1 MIAVATVFG
10 LCLLISME
18 WLGGIKKVTAVTE
31 NFRRVLLFSE
41 TVVEFGGVFV
51 VVFIGVL
58 VVAAGVTGGVG
69 LIDKVFLIVFV
80 AVEQMVRS
88 VFLTAVVLLVGVVV
102 SASVDTTGTFVVD
115 FNIAVLVAVEFVI
128 VLVIVFVAVIVFI
141 IIVGIQLVR
150 EAIVFDIASCVVL
163 GVLLALSEEGVI
175 PTASVV
181 GDFVLIFMEGLRV
194 IIEVRVVVVNFT
206 NIPYIE
212 GDIGIAGTMTSV
224 LEVFLLGVLNMSEM
238 ASGNI
243 VVESLI
249 KAVSGSS
256 LIVLENVFLV
266 LAAVLLVVKQDFVA
280 AGLLDKF
287 FPVVLEL
294 CRGVVE

>member
-1 MIAVATVFG
+1 M
-10 LCLLISME
+10 
-18 WLGGIKKVTAVTE
+18 
-31 NFRRVLLFSE
+31 
-41 TVVEFGGVFV
+41 
-51 VVFIGVL
+51 
-58 VVAAGVTGGVG
+58 
-69 LIDKVFLIVFV
+69 
-80 AVEQMVRS
+80 
-88 VFLTAVVLLVGVVV
+88 
-102 SASVDTTGTFVVD
+102 
-115 FNIAVLVAVEFVI
+115 I

-150 EAIVFDIASCVVL
+150 EAIVFDVAGYVVL
-163 GVLLALSEEGVI
+163 GVLLALSEDGVI
-175 PTASVV
+175 PTTSVV
-181 GDFVLIFMEGLRV
+181 GDFLLIFMEGLQV

-249 KAVSGSS
+249 EAVSGSS

-266 LAAVLLVVKQDFVA
+266 LAAVLLVPKQDFVA

-294 CRGVVE
+294 RRGVVE

>member
-1 MIAVATVFG
+1 M
-10 LCLLISME
+10 
-18 WLGGIKKVTAVTE
+18 
-31 NFRRVLLFSE
+31 
-41 TVVEFGGVFV
+41 
-51 VVFIGVL
+51 
-58 VVAAGVTGGVG
+58 
-69 LIDKVFLIVFV
+69 
-80 AVEQMVRS
+80 
-88 VFLTAVVLLVGVVV
+88 
-102 SASVDTTGTFVVD
+102 
-115 FNIAVLVAVEFVI
+115 I
-128 VLVIVFVAVIVFI
+128 VLVTVFVAVIVFI

-150 EAIVFDIASCVVL
+150 EAIVFDVASYVVL
-163 GVLLALSEEGVI
+163 RVLLALSEDGVI

-194 IIEVRVVVVNFT
+194 IIEVRVVVENFT

-224 LEVFLLGVLNMSEM
+224 LDVFLLGVLNMSEM
-238 ASGNI
+238 AGGNI

-249 KAVSGSS
+249 EAVSGSS
-256 LIVLENVFLV
+256 VIVLENVFLV

-294 CRGVVE
+294 RRGVVE

>member
-1 MIAVATVFG
+1 M
-10 LCLLISME
+10 
-18 WLGGIKKVTAVTE
+18 
-31 NFRRVLLFSE
+31 
-41 TVVEFGGVFV
+41 
-51 VVFIGVL
+51 
-58 VVAAGVTGGVG
+58 
-69 LIDKVFLIVFV
+69 
-80 AVEQMVRS
+80 
-88 VFLTAVVLLVGVVV
+88 
-102 SASVDTTGTFVVD
+102 
-115 FNIAVLVAVEFVI
+115 I

-150 EAIVFDIASCVVL
+150 EAIVFDVAGYVVL
-163 GVLLALSEEGVI
+163 GVLLALSEDGVI
-175 PTASVV
+175 PTTSVV
-181 GDFVLIFMEGLRV
+181 GDFLLIFMEGLRV

-243 VVESLI
+243 VVESLVE
-249 KAVSGSS
+249 AVSGSS
-256 LIVLENVFLV
+256 LIVLESVFLV
-266 LAAVLLVVKQDFVA
+266 LAEVLLVPKQDFVA

-294 CRGVVE
+294 RRGVVE

>member
-1 MIAVATVFG
+1 M
-10 LCLLISME
+10 
-18 WLGGIKKVTAVTE
+18 
-31 NFRRVLLFSE
+31 
-41 TVVEFGGVFV
+41 
-51 VVFIGVL
+51 
-58 VVAAGVTGGVG
+58 
-69 LIDKVFLIVFV
+69 
-80 AVEQMVRS
+80 
-88 VFLTAVVLLVGVVV
+88 
-102 SASVDTTGTFVVD
+102 
-115 FNIAVLVAVEFVI
+115 I

-141 IIVGIQLVR
+141 IIVGVQLVR
-150 EAIVFDIASCVVL
+150 EAIVFDVAGYVVL
-163 GVLLALSEEGVI
+163 GVLLALSEDGVI
-175 PTASVV
+175 PTTSVV
-181 GDFVLIFMEGLRV
+181 GDFLLIFMEGLQV

-249 KAVSGSS
+249 EAVSGSS

-266 LAAVLLVVKQDFVA
+266 LAAVLLVPKQDFVA

-294 CRGVVE
+294 RRGVVE

>member
-1 MIAVATVFG
+1 M
-10 LCLLISME
+10 
-18 WLGGIKKVTAVTE
+18 
-31 NFRRVLLFSE
+31 
-41 TVVEFGGVFV
+41 
-51 VVFIGVL
+51 
-58 VVAAGVTGGVG
+58 
-69 LIDKVFLIVFV
+69 
-80 AVEQMVRS
+80 
-88 VFLTAVVLLVGVVV
+88 
-102 SASVDTTGTFVVD
+102 
-115 FNIAVLVAVEFVI
+115 I

-150 EAIVFDIASCVVL
+150 EAIVFDVASYVVL
-163 GVLLALSEEGVI
+163 RVLLALSEDGVI

-194 IIEVRVVVVNFT
+194 IIEVRVVVENFT

-224 LEVFLLGVLNMSEM
+224 LDVFLLGVLNMSEM

-249 KAVSGSS
+249 EAVSGSS
-256 LIVLENVFLV
+256 VIVLENVFLV
-266 LAAVLLVVKQDFVA
+266 IAAVLLVVKQDFVA

-294 CRGVVE
+294 RRGVVE

>member
-1 MIAVATVFG
+1 M
-10 LCLLISME
+10 
-18 WLGGIKKVTAVTE
+18 
-31 NFRRVLLFSE
+31 
-41 TVVEFGGVFV
+41 
-51 VVFIGVL
+51 
-58 VVAAGVTGGVG
+58 
-69 LIDKVFLIVFV
+69 
-80 AVEQMVRS
+80 
-88 VFLTAVVLLVGVVV
+88 
-102 SASVDTTGTFVVD
+102 
-115 FNIAVLVAVEFVI
+115 I

-150 EAIVFDIASCVVL
+150 EAIVFDVAGYVVL
-163 GVLLALSEEGVI
+163 GVLLALSEDGVI
-175 PTASVV
+175 PTTSVV
-181 GDFVLIFMEGLRV
+181 GDFLLIFMEGLRV

-249 KAVSGSS
+249 EAVSGSS

-266 LAAVLLVVKQDFVA
+266 LAAVLLVPKQDFVA

-294 CRGVVE
+294 RREVVE

>member
-1 MIAVATVFG
+1 M
-10 LCLLISME
+10 
-18 WLGGIKKVTAVTE
+18 
-31 NFRRVLLFSE
+31 
-41 TVVEFGGVFV
+41 
-51 VVFIGVL
+51 
-58 VVAAGVTGGVG
+58 
-69 LIDKVFLIVFV
+69 
-80 AVEQMVRS
+80 
-88 VFLTAVVLLVGVVV
+88 
-102 SASVDTTGTFVVD
+102 
-115 FNIAVLVAVEFVI
+115 I

-150 EAIVFDIASCVVL
+150 EAIVFDVAGYVVL
-163 GVLLALSEEGVI
+163 GVLLALSEDGVI
-175 PTASVV
+175 PTTSVV
-181 GDFVLIFMEGLRV
+181 GDFLLIFMEGLRV

-249 KAVSGSS
+249 EAVSGSS

-266 LAAVLLVVKQDFVA
+266 LAAVLLVPKQDFVA

-294 CRGVVE
+294 RRGVVE

>member
-1 MIAVATVFG
+1 M
-10 LCLLISME
+10 
-18 WLGGIKKVTAVTE
+18 
-31 NFRRVLLFSE
+31 
-41 TVVEFGGVFV
+41 
-51 VVFIGVL
+51 
-58 VVAAGVTGGVG
+58 
-69 LIDKVFLIVFV
+69 
-80 AVEQMVRS
+80 
-88 VFLTAVVLLVGVVV
+88 
-102 SASVDTTGTFVVD
+102 
-115 FNIAVLVAVEFVI
+115 I

-141 IIVGIQLVR
+141 IIVGIQLAR
-150 EAIVFDIASCVVL
+150 EAIVFDVASYVVL
-163 GVLLALSEEGVI
+163 RVLLALSEDGVI

-194 IIEVRVVVVNFT
+194 IIEVRVVVENFT

-224 LEVFLLGVLNMSEM
+224 LDVFLLGVLNMSEM

-249 KAVSGSS
+249 EAVSGSS
-256 LIVLENVFLV
+256 VIVLENVFLV

-280 AGLLDKF
+280 AGLLHKF

-294 CRGVVE
+294 RRGVVE

>member
-1 MIAVATVFG
+1 M
-10 LCLLISME
+10 
-18 WLGGIKKVTAVTE
+18 
-31 NFRRVLLFSE
+31 
-41 TVVEFGGVFV
+41 
-51 VVFIGVL
+51 
-58 VVAAGVTGGVG
+58 
-69 LIDKVFLIVFV
+69 
-80 AVEQMVRS
+80 
-88 VFLTAVVLLVGVVV
+88 
-102 SASVDTTGTFVVD
+102 
-115 FNIAVLVAVEFVI
+115 I

-150 EAIVFDIASCVVL
+150 EAIVFDVASYVVL
-163 GVLLALSEEGVI
+163 RVLLALSEDGVI

-194 IIEVRVVVVNFT
+194 IIEVRVVVENFT

-249 KAVSGSS
+249 EAVSGSS
-256 LIVLENVFLV
+256 VIVLENVFLV
-266 LAAVLLVVKQDFVA
+266 LAAVLLVVKQHFVA

-294 CRGVVE
+294 RRGVVE

>member
-1 MIAVATVFG
+1 M
-10 LCLLISME
+10 
-18 WLGGIKKVTAVTE
+18 
-31 NFRRVLLFSE
+31 
-41 TVVEFGGVFV
+41 
-51 VVFIGVL
+51 
-58 VVAAGVTGGVG
+58 
-69 LIDKVFLIVFV
+69 
-80 AVEQMVRS
+80 
-88 VFLTAVVLLVGVVV
+88 
-102 SASVDTTGTFVVD
+102 
-115 FNIAVLVAVEFVI
+115 I

-150 EAIVFDIASCVVL
+150 EAIVFDVASYVVL
-163 GVLLALSEEGVI
+163 RVLLALSEDGVI

-194 IIEVRVVVVNFT
+194 IIEVRVMVENFT

-224 LEVFLLGVLNMSEM
+224 LEVFLRGVLNMSEM

-249 KAVSGSS
+249 EAVSGSS
-256 LIVLENVFLV
+256 LTVLENVFPV
-266 LAAVLLVVKQDFVA
+266 LAAVLLVPKQDFVA

-294 CRGVVE
+294 RRGVVE